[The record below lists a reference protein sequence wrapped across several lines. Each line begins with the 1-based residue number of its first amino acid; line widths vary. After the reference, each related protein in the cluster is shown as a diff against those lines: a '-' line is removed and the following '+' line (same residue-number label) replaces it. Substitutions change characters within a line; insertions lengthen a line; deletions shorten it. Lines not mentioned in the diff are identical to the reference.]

1 MDRRTE
7 IEQTVKEILAKQ
19 LKMDPANIKSEALL
33 TEELGLD
40 SFGALESAFEM
51 EEKFAI
57 QIPNEALY
65 NVKTVKDI
73 VDHIAEQTKDKTNA

>member
-19 LKMDPANIKSEALL
+19 LKIDPANIKSEALL

-73 VDHIAEQTKDKTNA
+73 VDHIVDQTKDKTNA